1 MNYFY
6 KEFYHGVINAVSNFP
21 FQNQEGRLMKN
32 NTLSLLGKETLRSVA
47 LLFVFIVGI
56 LSIISSGGGNGDD
69 PGILQFKN
77 TTYNITEGA
86 DPTVTITVTRTEG
99 SDGAVSVD
107 YATSDGTASDPS
119 DYTSASGTLN
129 WADGDAADKTFS
141 INITDD
147 SAVETAED
155 FTVVLSN
162 VQTAKLG
169 SNTSAIINI
178 SDNDAIGTLQFNSSA
193 YAVTEGTDPV
203 VTITVTRTGGSA
215 GPVSVD
221 YATSNGT
228 AVDPSDYTSTSGSLS
243 WVDGDAAAK
252 NFTVTII
259 NDSVVENT
267 ESFNVTLSN
276 VVNAT
281 LGANTITTV
290 TINNDDLIPISGTV
304 SAPSGTLAFKGQ
316 GLLQRM
322 FAALFGNKLN
332 AAISDIVS
340 PVVGATVSI
349 FEVDASGNLVGAA
362 IDTDTTDGAGAYTM
376 SAPVDALDSVK
387 YIVRASGA
395 TEVMDSRIVS
405 NIVDV
410 DPATDATSRMV
421 SSVVSDLSEISLQ
434 EVMEMQIEFDELI
447 SDISTAGATATQIS
461 ERLFSKAEVQ
471 VGLYNM
477 IRSKVSSGKICG
489 HVESVS
495 ASPLDDIYIVVRDYD
510 DRTTRASAYTDDSG
524 NYCVN
529 VPVQGVTD
537 PDGGVFSGEYIIGAI
552 NRTDDSTDIE
562 RSASEWLGSGTTYT
576 EFEAIKIA
584 VPTSTPVSGIDFAL
598 EPGVRITG
606 SVKSTGSLLPV
617 EGVQVV
623 VRDFD
628 TERRLASARVE
639 SDGSYSVTVIP
650 GSYLI
655 AAKNRTVAGYASEFY
670 DDANGTNNPN
680 LSSLLSAVAGD
691 ELVVDFELEP
701 GSQISGNINDGAPLV
716 NEQIRINI
724 SDNAFSENES
734 TDRNGD
740 YNIWLKPGSYDLYAH
755 GELNLG
761 TDLTSSTI
769 VNFTGAVSTISGQL
783 KDSSNNPVRNAG
795 VWLYSKPDATTTDL
809 IDVTSSDSYGNF
821 TAYSSVIGDHLLLPR
836 ISRDSAVSSVVYMNQ
851 TRLLSGDVIDITNVG
866 NTIDLS
872 SVSLPDGGML
882 KGNVYADSSGSIT
895 LPLGNFRV
903 QIRDNGTT
911 TDDRFIQVRTRSD
924 GSYRVA
930 LPAGTYDRVKM
941 RDATNAATG
950 NGNCNN
956 VVIAA
961 SATITLNFYD
971 GNNTCEIVP

>member
-21 FQNQEGRLMKN
+21 FQNPEGRLMRN
-32 NTLSLLGKETLRSVA
+32 NTLSLLGKEVQRSVA
-47 LLFVFIVGI
+47 LLFIFIVGI
-56 LSIISSGGGNGDD
+56 LTIIGSGGGNGDES
-69 PGILQFKN
+69 GILQLN
-77 TTYNITEGA
+77 STTYNVTEGT
-86 DPTVTITVTRTEG
+86 DPTVTITVTRTNG
-99 SDGAVSVD
+99 SSGAVSVD
-107 YATSDGTASDPS
+107 YATSDGTATDPS

-129 WADGDAADKTFS
+129 WADGDAADKTFT
-141 INITDD
+141 ITIVDD
-147 SAVETAED
+147 SAVEAAEN
-155 FTVVLSN
+155 FTVALSN

-169 SNTSAIINI
+169 SNTSATINI
-178 SDNDAIGTLQFNSSA
+178 SDNDSTGTLQLSSTA
-193 YAVTEGTDPV
+193 YTVTEGTDLV
-203 VTITVTRTGGSA
+203 VTITVNRTGGTA

-221 YATSNGT
+221 YATSNGS

-252 NFTVTII
+252 TFTVTI
-259 NDSVVENT
+259 NDDSIVENT
-267 ESFNVTLSN
+267 ESFNVSLSN

-281 LGANTITTV
+281 LGANNSATV
-290 TINNDDLIPISGTV
+290 TINNDDLISISGTV
-304 SAPSGTLAFKGQ
+304 SAPSGTLAFKEQ

-349 FEVDASGNLVGAA
+349 FEVDVSGNLVGAA
-362 IDTDTTDGAGAYTM
+362 IDTDTTDGAGAFSM
-376 SAPVDALDSVK
+376 FAPVDALDSVK

-395 TEVMDSRIVS
+395 TENMDSRIVS
-405 NIVDV
+405 NIVNV
-410 DPATDATSRMV
+410 DPASDATSRMV
-421 SSVVSDLSEISLQ
+421 VSVVSNLADITLQ
-434 EVMEMQIEFDELI
+434 EVMEMQNEIDELVT
-447 SDISTAGATATQIS
+447 DIDTSGVSATALS
-461 ERLFSKAEVQ
+461 NRLFSKAEVLI
-471 VGLYNM
+471 GPYNM
-477 IRSKVSSGKICG
+477 IRSKVSNGKICG
-489 HVESVS
+489 NVESDS
-495 ASPLDDIYIVVRDYD
+495 ATPLEGIYIVVRDYD
-510 DRTTRASAYTDDSG
+510 DRTTRAATYTDASG

-529 VPVQGVTD
+529 VPVQGGVD

-552 NRTDDSTDIE
+552 NRTDDSADAE

-576 EFEAIKIA
+576 EFETIKIP
-584 VPTSTPVSGIDFAL
+584 VPNSTLVSGIDFTL

-606 SVKSTGSLLPV
+606 TVKTSGSLMPV

-628 TERRLASARVE
+628 TERRLASADVE

-650 GSYLI
+650 GNYLI
-655 AAKNRTVAGYASEFY
+655 TAKNRTTAAYASEVY
-670 DDANGTNNPN
+670 DDVTGTNNPN
-680 LSSLLSAVAGD
+680 LGSLLSAVAGD
-691 ELVVDFELEP
+691 ELVVNFELES
-701 GSQISGNINDGAPLV
+701 GSQISGNINDGSPLINTQV
-716 NEQIRINI
+716 RINI
-724 SDNAFSENES
+724 NGDAFSENES

-740 YNIWLKPGSYDLYAH
+740 YNIWLKPGIYDLYAH
-755 GELNLG
+755 GERSLAV
-761 TDLTSSTI
+761 DLTSSA
-769 VNFTGAVSTISGQL
+769 VVDFTGAVSTITGQL
-783 KDSSNNPVRNAG
+783 KDSANNPVSNAG
-795 VWLYSKPDATTTDL
+795 IWLYSKPDATTTDL

-836 ISRDSAVSSVVYMNQ
+836 ISRDSSVSSVVYMNQ

-872 SVSLPDGGML
+872 AVSLPDGGML

-930 LPAGTYDRVKM
+930 LPTGTYDRVKM

-961 SATITLNFYD
+961 SATTTLNFYD